1 MASGR
6 LGSAY
11 LGPKRTTQLYS
22 NTSGGAVSLSI
33 MAQAKSSTANTP
45 LSIKIDSG
53 STAAETET
61 QLSTTSYNADT
72 LKLLY
77 NSGQTAVT
85 GALAFSNYSSTS
97 TTDWTIDNPSG
108 TNVGTDRNGYTMP
121 MCTDTTFTNWEGYS
135 APYFPLQADNTTK
148 WATVSEATTAG
159 EFTFVGDQINHNQT
173 TKTSVSKT
181 NSMNYYQNGVV
192 ADPYCARVPVF
203 AYNSS
208 NYMTTKWLDTSYGV
222 SNNNRT
228 SNSIMYWMSGSS
240 NQTSN
245 SPSQKMIHASGGM
258 FGIWHYY
265 SSYMFLVYYGKNQT
279 SGSVMQAVSED
290 SIGSTGSSYPLYISF
305 VQNTNGSN
313 GYPHLVFLEYNPFTN
328 TIFTC
333 QNVGNSSINRVYYEW
348 SCDKLDELLAAMPTD
363 GQLYGQLAS
372 GKYILDDY
380 ARIVDD
386 GLAVDR
392 TASLPPV
399 LRSNT
404 AGLAAPMKRVR
415 NKLWAAGFR
424 DPYASTTTPYF
435 YTTPDFLNWTEISS
449 SDYYQEVYDADTVIA
464 SDGTATDKIVS
475 NYTSIP
481 DAGELEHDLS
491 VNNYERTGLVIS
503 NGDKVYVKNNGEE
516 TGLAISA
523 MGYEE

>member
-53 STAAETET
+53 TTAAETET

-77 NSGQTAVT
+77 NSGQTAIT
-85 GALAFSNYSSTS
+85 GALAFGNYSSTS
-97 TTDWTIDNPSG
+97 TTDWVIDNPSG

-121 MCTDTTFTNWEGYS
+121 MCTDTTFTNWEGHTS
-135 APYFPLQADNTTK
+135 SFFPIQHNNDAK

-173 TKTSVSKT
+173 TKTSISKS
-181 NSMNYYQNGVV
+181 NGMSYYDNGVV
-192 ADPYCARVPVF
+192 ADPYCARVPRWG
-203 AYNSS
+203 YNGS
-208 NYMTTKWLDTSYGV
+208 NYMTGKWLDTGSGIS
-222 SNNNRT
+222 SNNRS
-228 SNSIMYWMSGSS
+228 SNSVMYWMSGSS
-240 NQTSN
+240 NASSN
-245 SPSQKMIHASGGM
+245 QPNLQMIFASGGM

-265 SSYMFLVYYGKNQT
+265 SQYTILRYYGIGQT
-279 SGSVMQAVSED
+279 DNNVMQAVNED
-290 SIGSTGSSYPLYISF
+290 SIGSTSSSYPLDIVF
-305 VQNTNGSN
+305 LQNTNGSS

-333 QNVGNSSINRVYYEW
+333 QNVGNSNINRVYYEW
-348 SCDKLDELLAAMPTD
+348 SCEKLDELLAAMPTS
-363 GQLYGQLAS
+363 GQLYGQLTS

-392 TASLPPV
+392 TTSLPAV

-415 NKLWAAGFR
+415 NKLWAVAFR
-424 DPYASTTTPYF
+424 DVYASNTGPYF
-435 YTTPDFLNWTEISS
+435 YTTPDFINWTEISS
-449 SDYYQEVYDADTVIA
+449 SNYYQEVYDADTVIA

-475 NYTSIP
+475 NYTSLP

-503 NGDKVYVKNNGEE
+503 NGDKVYVKNNGLE